1 MECEE
6 VQITALLEDLLQQY
20 WSMEISIII
29 MPLVHIRQWRI
40 KGCSPVK
47 ITKYYHII
55 LECCYSGTV
64 QPTLVTLSGPTSK
77 PFQAMQTMRIL
88 SSPWLPYLHQ

>member
-29 MPLVHIRQWRI
+29 MPLVHIRPMKNKRLFAC
-40 KGCSPVK
+40 KD
-47 ITKYYHII
+47 
-55 LECCYSGTV
+55 
-64 QPTLVTLSGPTSK
+64 
-77 PFQAMQTMRIL
+77 
-88 SSPWLPYLHQ
+88 